1 MVWWI
6 NEGTICSTSKRY
18 NYLNCSH
25 TESSKK
31 NGQGNPQ
38 KSSLARHHDNR
49 YYCSSLHSIHRVCI
63 TMYFV
68 LIIIALIQCCCLFQS
83 GLLKNH
89 LQREDRRKVAP
100 QPQRKRRRVIGRE
113 NYLNYPIY
121 AVWWVSEW
129 LSDFSTFN
137 AGVLRGACYSKYIK
151 IHRWK
156 LLFQFFKDF
165 LIFWLL

>member
-1 MVWWI
+1 MKLKLLSHHIHVDKECMEI
-6 NEGTICSTSKRY
+6 TAAGHSLEGTICSTSKRH

-63 TMYFV
+63 TMFFV

-89 LQREDRRKVAP
+89 LQREERRMVAR
-100 QPQRKRRRVIGRE
+100 QSQRKRRRVIGRE
-113 NYLNYPIY
+113 NYFNYPIN
-121 AVWWVSEW
+121 AVW
-129 LSDFSTFN
+129 
-137 AGVLRGACYSKYIK
+137 
-151 IHRWK
+151 
-156 LLFQFFKDF
+156 
-165 LIFWLL
+165 